1 MAAIKTTQVIT
12 VQQVAKVLNKSGL
25 KKAKTE
31 RINFQDVQT
40 GHFEARHL
48 KSYGLNTI
56 NVLPKNGTT
65 CNQVESILNN
75 QGIKTQVVKGY
86 VVIL

>member
-1 MAAIKTTQVIT
+1 MQVIKTTQAVT
-12 VQQVAKVLNKSGL
+12 VQQVAKTLNKSGL

-48 KSYGLNTI
+48 KCYGLNTI
-56 NVLPKNGTT
+56 NVCPQNGTT
-65 CNQVESILNN
+65 CEQIESVLNS
-75 QGIKTQVVKGY
+75 QGIKTQIVKGY